1 MFWQKIRKVGNRYVI
16 IIPQE
21 EIDRL
26 QLADGQLVSLEI
38 RAAEIE
44 PAISSDLLNA
54 FEESWRQNEQ
64 TYRYLVEN

>member
-1 MFWQKIRKVGNRYVI
+1 MFWQKIRKVSNRYVI

-44 PAISSDLLNA
+44 PATSPDLLNA

-64 TYRYLVEN
+64 TYRYLAEN

>member
-1 MFWQKIRKVGNRYVI
+1 MFWQKIRKVSNRYVI
-16 IIPQE
+16 IIPQG

-44 PAISSDLLNA
+44 PATSPDLLNA

-64 TYRYLVEN
+64 TYRYLAEN